1 MPKVKTHK
9 GASKRFHVTG
19 SGKVLRRKG
28 LLGHMRRKKSNAS
41 KRQVSSKLPVSP
53 SFTSNIKRL
62 LGKSR

>member
-1 MPKVKTHK
+1 VPKVKTHK

-28 LLGHMRRKKSNAS
+28 LLGHMRRKKSNAA
-41 KRQVSSKLPVSP
+41 KRQVSSKLPVDA